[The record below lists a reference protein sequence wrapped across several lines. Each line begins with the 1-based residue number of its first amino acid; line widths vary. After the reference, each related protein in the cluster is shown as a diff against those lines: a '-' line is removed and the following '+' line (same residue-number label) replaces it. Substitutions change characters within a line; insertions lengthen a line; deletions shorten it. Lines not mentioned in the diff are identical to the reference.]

1 MTPDQHHSVAAVGP
15 QLSKDFKQ
23 VPMSADPSSTG
34 CTTLLEATDLE
45 LWRGE
50 RRLFNQLSFSLG
62 PGELLHITGA
72 NGCGKT
78 SLLRVLCG
86 LTLPETGEVSW
97 RGAKVMRNRAD
108 FHAEMTYIGHRESLK
123 GELSA
128 AENLSF
134 DLRLRRDVSDADID
148 QALHRVGL
156 TAARDVMARGLSAG
170 QKRRVSLARALAC
183 RARLWVLDEPY
194 TNLDV
199 AGRDFVDQMMTEHL
213 ADDGLV
219 LLVAHQS
226 HGVSGGRIRQLE
238 MS

>member
-1 MTPDQHHSVAAVGP
+1 MSTES
-15 QLSKDFKQ
+15 SK
-23 VPMSADPSSTG
+23 SENE
-34 CTTLLEATDLE
+34 TLLEAEDLE

-50 RRLFNQLSFSLG
+50 RRLFSQLSFSLG
-62 PGELLHITGA
+62 TGELLHITGA

-86 LTLPETGEVSW
+86 LTLPETGQVSW
-97 RGAKVMRNRAD
+97 RGQRVMRNRAD
-108 FHAEMTYIGHRESLK
+108 YHAEMSYIGHRESLK

-128 AENLSF
+128 RENLSF
-134 DLRLRRDVSDADID
+134 DLQLRHTLSPEDID
-148 QALHRVGL
+148 AALDRVGL
-156 TAARDVMARGLSAG
+156 SRARDVMARGLSAG
-170 QKRRVSLARALAC
+170 QKRRVSLARALAS

-199 AGRDFVDQMMTEHL
+199 AGRDFVDQMMGEHL

-226 HGVSGGRIRQLE
+226 HGVNGARIRQLE
-238 MS
+238 LA

>member
-1 MTPDQHHSVAAVGP
+1 MNAEP
-15 QLSKDFKQ
+15 
-23 VPMSADPSSTG
+23 ADTG
-34 CTTLLEATDLE
+34 TEPLLEASDLE

-50 RRLFNQLSFSLG
+50 RRLFSRLSFTLG
-62 PGELLHITGA
+62 AGELLHITGA

-97 RGAKVMRNRAD
+97 RGRRVMRSRAD
-108 FHAEMTYIGHRESLK
+108 YHAEMAYIGHRESLK

-128 AENLSF
+128 RENLGF
-134 DLRLRRDVSDADID
+134 DLRLRHELGDADID
-148 QALHRVGL
+148 QALEKVGL
-156 TAARDVMARGLSAG
+156 SAARDVMARGLSAG
-170 QKRRVSLARALAC
+170 QKRRVSLARALAS

-199 AGRDFVDQMMTEHL
+199 AGRDFVDHMMSEHL
-213 ADDGLV
+213 EDEGLV

-226 HGVSGGRIRQLE
+226 HGVISGRIRQLE
-238 MS
+238 LG

>member
-1 MTPDQHHSVAAVGP
+1 
-15 QLSKDFKQ
+15 
-23 VPMSADPSSTG
+23 MSDDPAESGTE
-34 CTTLLEATDLE
+34 TLLEASDLE

-50 RRLFNQLSFSLG
+50 RRLFSQLSFTLAA
-62 PGELLHITGA
+62 GELLHITGA

-97 RGAKVMRNRAD
+97 RGRRVMRSRAD
-108 FHAEMTYIGHRESLK
+108 YHAEMSYIGHRESLK

-128 AENLSF
+128 RENLSF
-134 DLRLRRDVSDADID
+134 DLRLRHDLSREDID
-148 QALHRVGL
+148 EALDRVGL
-156 TAARDVMARGLSAG
+156 TAASDVMARGLSAG
-170 QKRRVSLARALAC
+170 QKRRVSLARALAS

-199 AGRDFVDQMMTEHL
+199 AGRDFVDQIMTEHL
-213 ADDGLV
+213 ANEGLV

-226 HGVSGGRIRQLE
+226 HGVISGRIRQLE
-238 MS
+238 MG